1 MHWKS
6 NMAAPSK
13 EEIRLEG
20 SLPPPDQV
28 FKSSEDHSL
37 CKLCLKQY
45 SRYTCPRCNIAYC
58 SLSCYRSEKH
68 EGCSEQFYKEH
79 IIEELKQQ
87 RGSHEEKQKV
97 LEMLKRLEDQEEE
110 EEEEEEEDEQTLED
124 RLHGLD
130 LDRDTEA
137 IWDQLTD
144 QERAEFQSVVEK
156 GMLGEML
163 EMWTPWWSL
172 SQEQASLIEEVG
184 TQQDSVTKETEIR
197 TNTNSPPALMAK
209 IPKLSSLLK
218 GQPSESIKYNIV
230 NILHC
235 YAYVVRLH
243 NGDHFTVPRQAAQE
257 LLQLCPVFTENSC
270 YGCVGEALHAAMSNQ
285 LSAIIQESKRALGWL
300 ISILDQYFLQD
311 PSLANTVSFQSLVV
325 KDVSCILI
333 GPSKEDSLR
342 FVQAALSDLHQ
353 LFSVARKKVEKDA
366 SSTDQTEEGPI
377 SPELRQKLFL
387 CKKKCEFLLAW
398 CGEHGTQLTPL
409 AMDCS
414 QEYASLRREFSQHEK
429 TKSELE
435 KVWGGSKPPKK
446 EEKTLIQELS

>member
-6 NMAAPSK
+6 NMAAPSS

-28 FKSSEDHSL
+28 FKSSEDPSL

-45 SRYTCPRCNIAYC
+45 SRYTCPRCNVAYC
-58 SLSCYRSEKH
+58 SLACYRSEKH
-68 EGCSEQFYKEH
+68 VGCSEQFYKEH

-110 EEEEEEEDEQTLED
+110 EEGEDMTDELTLED
-124 RLHGLD
+124 RLQGLD
-130 LDRDTEA
+130 LDRDAEA

-144 QERAEFQSVVEK
+144 QERAEFQSVVER
-156 GMLGEML
+156 GMLGDML
-163 EMWTPWWSL
+163 EMWTPWWRL
-172 SQEQASLIEEVG
+172 SQKQASLIEEVG
-184 TQQDSVTKETEIR
+184 TAQDTVTEETESR
-197 TNTNSPPALMAK
+197 TNASPPPPLLSK
-209 IPKLSSLLK
+209 IPILSSLLK

-230 NILHC
+230 NILYC

-243 NGDHFTVPRQAAQE
+243 NGDHFTMPTQAAQE
-257 LLQLCPVFTENSC
+257 VLQLCPVFTENFSFC
-270 YGCVGEALHAAMSNQ
+270 DVGEALHAAMARSN
-285 LSAIIQESKRALGWL
+285 
-300 ISILDQYFLQD
+300 QD
-311 PSLANTVSFQSLVV
+311 PSLANTPSFQSLVV

-342 FVQAALSDLHQ
+342 FVQAALSDLHH
-353 LFSVARKKVEKDA
+353 LFSVARKKEGKDTSNGA
-366 SSTDQTEEGPI
+366 QTGEGAT
-377 SPELRQKLFL
+377 SPDLRQKLFL

-398 CGEHGTQLTPL
+398 SAEHGGQLTPL

-414 QEYASLRREFSQHEK
+414 QEYASLSRALSQHEK
-429 TKSELE
+429 AKSELE
-435 KVWGGSKPPKK
+435 KVWGGSKPPRKD
-446 EEKTLIQELS
+446 KTLIQELS

>member
-1 MHWKS
+1 
-6 NMAAPSK
+6 MAAPSK

-97 LEMLKRLEDQEEE
+97 LEMLKRLEDQQEEE
-110 EEEEEEEDEQTLED
+110 EEGEEGEDEQTLED
-124 RLHGLD
+124 RLQGLD

-144 QERAEFQSVVEK
+144 QERAEFQSVVER

-172 SQEQASLIEEVG
+172 SHEQASLIEEVG
-184 TQQDSVTKETEIR
+184 TQQDSVTEETEIR

-230 NILHC
+230 NILYC

-243 NGDHFTVPRQAAQE
+243 NGDHFNIPRQAAQE

-270 YGCVGEALHAAMSNQ
+270 YCSVGEALHAAMDRSN
-285 LSAIIQESKRALGWL
+285 
-300 ISILDQYFLQD
+300 QD

-333 GPSKEDSLR
+333 GPSKEDSLL
-342 FVQAALSDLHQ
+342 FVQAALSDLHH
-353 LFSVARKKVEKDA
+353 LFSVARKKVDKDV
-366 SSTDQTEEGPI
+366 SSRDQMEEI

-414 QEYASLRREFSQHEK
+414 QEYASLRREFSQHEQ

-446 EEKTLIQELS
+446 EDKQLIQELS